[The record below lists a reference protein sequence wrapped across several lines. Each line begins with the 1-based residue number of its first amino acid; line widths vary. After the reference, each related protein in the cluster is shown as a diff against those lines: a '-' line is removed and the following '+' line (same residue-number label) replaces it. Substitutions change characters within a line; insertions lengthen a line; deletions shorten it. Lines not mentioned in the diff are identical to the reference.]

1 MSDVVWRLGTLAEAN
16 ALLRTSHYLGPMRS
30 GGRLIVVGDLDG
42 EIVAAQ
48 VWRLPTTR
56 RLPCDGTWL
65 ELSRWCLTPAAGE
78 NAGSRSHKHAA
89 RLMRPLGVRTLV
101 SYSDPSHGHT
111 GALYRSCNW
120 RWAPTWLRLRP
131 PPTGN
136 GNWGQVETRQSV
148 KDRWVFHVTKADP
161 ARASLPTDDKAA
173 VRWWLRNGEPHERR
187 WAELSGYVPFID
199 ELEGIAA

>member
-1 MSDVVWRLGTLAEAN
+1 MSVTWRLGTLSEAN
-16 ALLRTSHYLGPMRS
+16 SLLREAHYLGPMRS
-30 GGRLIVVGDLDG
+30 GGRLITVGELDG
-42 EIVAAQ
+42 QIVAAQ

-78 NAGSRSHKHAA
+78 NAGSRSHAHAA
-89 RLMRPLGVRTLV
+89 RLMKPLGVRTLV

-111 GALYRSCNW
+111 GALYRACNW

-136 GNWGQVETRQSV
+136 GNWGDPQGRQAV

-161 ARASLPTDDKAA
+161 ARVLLPTDDRAA
-173 VRWWLRNGEPHERR
+173 VRWWLRNGVPHERR

-199 ELEGIAA
+199 ELTEAAA